1 MQTIELLPFQTTK
14 KGSTDKELETAVMIE
29 PLFWACVA
37 LVAYVYA
44 GYPLLLALGHR
55 LRSPRSIPDAG
66 GTPKVTLI
74 VSAFNEADCIAAKLD
89 NTLGLDYPR
98 EQLEIIV
105 VSDASEDG
113 TDEIVETYA
122 NRGVSL
128 VRMSQRGGKTLGLNA
143 GVAASNGDVI
153 VFSDANALYR
163 ADAIRRLVAPFA
175 ASDVGAVIGES
186 TYNEA
191 NTESGRSESL
201 YWRYETW
208 IKALESWRGSVVGG
222 DGAIYSVRRALY
234 KPMGARALSDFV
246 NPLQV
251 VMAGYR
257 CIYEPRALS
266 YEEAASDFGR
276 EYRRKVRIVNRAWR
290 AMWSMRAMLNPFA
303 YGAFAFKLWSHKVLR
318 WCVPAFLV
326 AILVLNALLLGARPI
341 YWLALV
347 TQLAFY
353 GLALAGFLLRNRDKQ
368 PSLLRVPFYFCVV
381 NFAAGVALLEALG
394 GKSYTT
400 WTTSR
405 AGT

>member
-1 MQTIELLPFQTTK
+1 
-14 KGSTDKELETAVMIE
+14 
-29 PLFWACVA
+29 
-37 LVAYVYA
+37 
-44 GYPLLLALGHR
+44 
-55 LRSPRSIPDAG
+55 
-66 GTPKVTLI
+66 
-74 VSAFNEADCIAAKLD
+74 
-89 NTLGLDYPR
+89 
-98 EQLEIIV
+98 

-122 NRGVSL
+122 NRGVRL
-128 VRMSQRGGKTLGLNA
+128 VRMAQRGGKTLGLNA

-163 ADAIRRLVAPFA
+163 VDAIRRLVAPFA

-191 NTESGRSESL
+191 STESGRSESL

-222 DGAIYSVRRALY
+222 DGAIYSARRALY
-234 KPMGARALSDFV
+234 KPMGERALSDFV

-303 YGAFAFKLWSHKVLR
+303 YGAFALKLWSHKVLR

-326 AILVLNALLLGARPI
+326 AILVLNALLLGTRPI

-347 TQLAFY
+347 AQLAFY

-381 NFAAGVALLEALG
+381 NFAAGVGLLEALG